1 MKTKAIRRKIINNTT
16 EINKVCKTKS
26 WLYKRNKPGKPPAML
41 TKKKQNIITNIRN
54 ERKIITIDPKDIE
67 SIVKEY
73 FE

>member
-1 MKTKAIRRKIINNTT
+1 
-16 EINKVCKTKS
+16 
-26 WLYKRNKPGKPPAML
+26 ML

-54 ERKIITIDPKDIE
+54 ERKITTDPKDIE